1 MAVAKKTGDGIIELQ
16 GKLQVTVDE
25 SAGAKAKKSIDK
37 IIKDLERQPVKLA
50 FDTKVAENFT
60 RELDKIYRKQTELNS
75 AEKAAKKEGI
85 VAYNTELKLLEKQL
99 KALEKVRDA
108 SLAVDRARKGYGA
121 SEQKRVAAGARLS
134 DRDIVASAKTAK
146 GRQKL
151 GAVAT
156 ASIARDELVG
166 QSNKL
171 ARALF
176 DAGMRDMATQVKR
189 EADRVASTGTGLSKR
204 LSAGGLQKLSSTI
217 QESNKQMA
225 DAAIKQA
232 EKIQQDTTKAFLK
245 AQKVNQRD
253 AEAAAK
259 KKSGILYS
267 AEKAL
272 MQKSADDRKSEEAA
286 ARKRSGILYSAEKTV
301 MQKEHADRRQAQLEQ
316 ARALRVQSGKEAFQA
331 AGGLGGFDPSYLTT
345 KSGNKSV
352 KAYLG
357 SEVTRLSSAG
367 DAEGVARH
375 QKALDQLTNSHKK
388 LNPVLKQTGA
398 LMMQFFRYAIGYQAL
413 YQALGAVTALTRGIV
428 ELDKSLFDI
437 QAISQSTTKEMVVL
451 SGAINDV
458 AINSKFST
466 AEIAEATKVLAQA
479 GVAASELPGA
489 LKSVADFGAATGSDL
504 GVAADVL
511 TTMQEV
517 FSDLSSG
524 QAADQLT
531 KAVNVSKLTAQDLQT
546 IASTGAQVAAS
557 YNISSE
563 QLLAA
568 ASVLRNAGVKASTI
582 ATGTRQAMLEVFN
595 PDKRSLEMLQ
605 ARYQKMGEGLT
616 QDQITAK
623 YQGFTA
629 TDDPLL
635 AAVTELKRIGFGTDP
650 SLNRT
655 FDVRAE
661 NVLHELIGSYE
672 QLIEL
677 QSQFNF
683 GQPAAE
689 GAEIAMGSLA
699 AQLDNLGSAM
709 VALSSE
715 MSKGVLDDL
724 KDVVKWATSAIEKIR
739 EARNERLASGE
750 ERQKGFV
757 ETAAGYLAPTYL
769 ASKAYDAYQ
778 KANPNAEEQQQQRQ
792 SRLTGLAGQSATLNR
807 ELDALKAAR
816 AAFDPEGNE
825 KLAADIARIREG
837 LQGTEAQISQSQLR
851 LNGFAESI
859 KKQVVLMED
868 SMQTARAAG
877 DVEKVKQ
884 LSEQFAQLNTLPV
897 QEILNQ
903 QGEFADPE
911 KALDGMLQMARVMR
925 EGAATLQEIGD
936 KQTKAAELQDKIVEL
951 EVQNII
957 SQQDETNMGAMV
969 ESFLISIDAMGVEAA
984 ERRLQ
989 VIREQVS
996 AALAATD
1003 PTDTARVGALQ
1014 GILKELD
1021 VSVQRIA
1028 EKKQTQV
1035 SGYVA
1040 NLQSGAAQDPGRIEQ
1055 FLASSA
1061 GKSLAQANPA
1071 AVEALRSGS
1080 AAQSVGNVTL
1090 GNGIEYGPDGKL
1102 QPQVGSAGPSAG
1114 VTGLAAL
1121 AQWNQKDLAAQ
1132 RKREL
1137 STEVSPTKK
1146 TYVQDAEAFRKI
1158 SELDF
1163 AIEKAKEFGGG
1174 NLVDLTQQRGA
1185 LQMEEQRKAI
1195 AVAQQNVNEQ
1205 GGDTE
1210 RQQLAEEQIKLQKM
1224 ELDARKD
1231 YIEAITKDTDEELK
1245 AYQERAKTVME
1256 QGGDLT
1262 TLNTEFKASQQAAID
1277 AITEWGKSVGM
1288 SDERIRAE
1296 IESRGILNQSLLSN
1310 KVVDDLIKS
1319 GDKKVD
1325 ALAEAVPTSA
1335 TTGNALLDAQSRVR
1349 GYGFTEAENADLYAR
1364 QIAGKQQVIAGSQDV
1379 IAERQAALPFME
1391 PEKREQAQATID
1403 AYTKSIGDL
1412 NNEVND
1418 LYVMMGDIGTTG
1430 ADQLKQAFGEESIR
1444 PYLIALEQSQNALKN
1459 WGANLRGSVLSAWEG
1474 IGDAIADSVVY
1485 GENFGDMMEDLV
1497 KNLAGDILRTSAKGA
1512 LNTLARSVLG
1522 SALPG
1527 TDAQAGQPGAAA
1539 GASPAAGGFLGSVAS
1554 ALGVTG
1560 AAQGAAGAAT
1570 GSMTVTAGVVNVN
1583 GAAGAMEKTAKDM
1596 LGGGKEKGFFGSLFD
1611 GIGNMASD
1619 AWKGLKGAGSAV
1631 GDWASGAASSAGTW
1645 ISSLFAADG
1654 WVGQFSNGYVDK
1666 NGIIRGPGTG
1676 TSDSISAR
1684 MKFAKGKSAPIRISN
1699 KESILTEK
1707 ATNYLG
1713 HDTIGALNAGKIP
1726 GFSAGRVAD
1735 QSARATSGVN
1745 QDQMAPVVHVPE
1757 FPKQTLE
1764 AYVGINAAEVV
1775 AKGLRNNPGAVREL
1789 LEIQKVNRRAFT
1801 VQRN

>member
-1 MAVAKKTGDGIIELQ
+1 VAKKTGDGIIELQ

-60 RELDKIYRKQTELNS
+60 RELDKIYRKQAELNS
-75 AEKAAKKEGI
+75 AEKAAKKEGT

-134 DRDIVASAKTAK
+134 DRDIVTTAKTAK

-166 QSNKL
+166 QTNKL

-176 DAGMRDMATQVKR
+176 DAGMRDMAAQAKR

-204 LSAGGLQKLSSTI
+204 LSAGGLQKLTSTI

-232 EKIQQDTTKAFLK
+232 EKIQQDTTKAYLK

-259 KKSGILYS
+259 KRSGILYS

-272 MQKSADDRKSEEAA
+272 
-286 ARKRSGILYSAEKTV
+286 

-428 ELDKSLFDI
+428 GLDKSLFDI

-517 FSDLSSG
+517 FGDLTSG

-557 YNISSE
+557 YNVSSE

-750 ERQKGFV
+750 ERQKGMV
-757 ETAAGYLAPTYL
+757 ETVAGYLAPTFL

-778 KANPNAEEQQQQRQ
+778 RANPNAEEQQQQRQ
-792 SRLTGLAGQSATLNR
+792 SRLAGLAGQGATLNR

-816 AAFDPEGNE
+816 AAFDPDAEGG
-825 KLAADIARIREG
+825 LAEQITRIREG
-837 LQGTEAQISQSQLR
+837 LNGTQTQVEQSTAR
-851 LNGFAESI
+851 LKGFADVI

-936 KQTKAAELQDKIVEL
+936 KQTKAAEIQDKIVEL

-969 ESFLISIDAMGVEAA
+969 ESFLISIDSMGVEAA

-1021 VSVQRIA
+1021 LSVQRTA
-1028 EKKQTQV
+1028 EKKQAQV
-1035 SGYVA
+1035 SSYVT

-1080 AAQSVGNVTL
+1080 AAASVGNVAL

-1121 AQWNQKDLAAQ
+1121 AQWNQSDLAAQ

-1137 STEVSPTKK
+1137 SSEVSPTKK

-1174 NLVDLTQQRGA
+1174 NLVGLTQQRGA

-1195 AVAQQNVNEQ
+1195 AIAQQNVNEQ

-1288 SDERIRAE
+1288 SDERIKAE
-1296 IESRGILNQSLLSN
+1296 IESRGILSEALLSS
-1310 KVVDDLIKS
+1310 KAVDSMLKEADKS
-1319 GDKKVD
+1319 IGYAMK
-1325 ALAEAVPTSA
+1325 AIPTNPTS
-1335 TTGNALLDAQSRVR
+1335 GNALLDAQSRVR
-1349 GYGFTEAENADLYAR
+1349 GYGFTEQEMGSFYQNKIAADQGVIGTVQGRVADISARIPFMSPDDQERAKNALDSYQKQIDDLTVEIADLNV
-1364 QIAGKQQVIAGSQDV
+1364 QIS
-1379 IAERQAALPFME
+1379 
-1391 PEKREQAQATID
+1391 
-1403 AYTKSIGDL
+1403 
-1412 NNEVND
+1412 
-1418 LYVMMGDIGTTG
+1418 DIGTTA
-1430 ADQLKQAFGEESIR
+1430 ADQLNQAFGEESIR
-1444 PYLIALEQSQNALKN
+1444 PYLVALEQSQNALKN
-1459 WGANLRGSVLSAWEG
+1459 WGANLRGSVLTAWEG
-1474 IGDAIADSVVY
+1474 IGDAIADSIVQ
-1485 GENFGDMMEDLV
+1485 GENFGDLMENLA

-1527 TDAQAGQPGAAA
+1527 TDSQAGQPAAAA
-1539 GASPAAGGFLGSVAS
+1539 GSTPAAGGFLSSVAS

-1560 AAQGAAGAAT
+1560 SAPGAAGAAT

-1583 GAAGAMEKTAKDM
+1583 GAAGAMEKTAKEM

-1631 GDWASGAASSAGTW
+1631 GDWASGAASTASSW

-1676 TSDSISAR
+1676 TSDSINAR

-1745 QDQMAPVVHVPE
+1745 QEQMAPVVHVPE

-1789 LEIQKVNRRAFT
+1789 AEIQRVNRRAFT